1 MSETQTQ
8 ESQHSTV
15 KIGLQQLSE
24 RAKICT
30 ACHLSEKRTN
40 VVFGEGN
47 PHSPLVLIGEGPG
60 EQEDKQGRP
69 FVGPA
74 GQLLDRA
81 LLDNGLNRDDV
92 YICNIVKCRACD
104 WSDGV
109 PTNRAP
115 NADEIQACSQW
126 LTPQLKLISPRVIL
140 CLGAPSANTMIK
152 KGFQITKERG
162 QLFPCNFA
170 RYAIATL
177 HPAYVLRQ
185 GGLNSETSYAE
196 LVSDIGMAWITA
208 NL

>member
-1 MSETQTQ
+1 MNETRTQ
-8 ESQHSTV
+8 ESQYSTV

-24 RAKICT
+24 RAKLCT

-104 WSDGV
+104 WNDEV

-115 NADEIQACSQW
+115 NAEEIEACSQW

-162 QLFPCNFA
+162 KLFPCNFA
-170 RYAIATL
+170 LYAIATL

-185 GGLNSETSYAE
+185 GGLSSETSYAE
-196 LVSDIGMAWITA
+196 LVNDIGLAWMTA